1 MDAGSWIQLGILI
14 VLLLLSGIFSSAETA
29 LTTVNLNK
37 LRALL
42 DEGGRKAKK
51 AALVLRLREDPAR
64 LLTTVLIGNNIVNL
78 SASALTT
85 IFVTK
90 VFGDRLIGVATGI
103 LTFLVLLFGEIVP
116 KNLAAL
122 YNLQLSLFYAV
133 PIRVLSIVLTP
144 VIWILNTISRGIF
157 FLLRID
163 PDKKDQMTESEL
175 RAIVDVSHEEGVIEK
190 EEQKMITNVVDFGDA
205 VAKDV
210 MIPRTDMVCA
220 EIDADYNDLL
230 KLLEEEAFSRLPVYR
245 ESRDHIV
252 GILHVKDLILYA
264 EKYGRNSVK
273 VEKIMRK
280 PVFVYEY
287 QRTAQIFKDMK
298 TSSASMCIV
307 LDEYGITAG
316 LITMEDLIEEIV
328 GDIRDEYDEGEA
340 EWIKKVSEDVYD
352 VDASVKLDDLS
363 DALGIELDSEHYDSV
378 GGLVIELLDRLP
390 DEGDTVENELVH
402 LKVTAVDRNRVERVT
417 VKVKRPAE
425 SENGRNTDLDKG
437 EENG

>member
-1 MDAGSWIQLGILI
+1 MDSGSWIQLCILI
-14 VLLLLSGIFSSAETA
+14 VLLILSGIFSSAETA

-37 LRALL
+37 LRALV

-51 AALVLRLREDPAR
+51 AARVLRLREDPAR

-85 IFVTK
+85 IFVTR
-90 VFGDRLIGVATGI
+90 VFGNNVIGVATGI

-116 KNLAAL
+116 KNLATL
-122 YNLQLSLFYAV
+122 YNLQLSLFYAI
-133 PIRVLSIVLTP
+133 PIRGLSIILTP
-144 VIWILNTISRGIF
+144 MIWILNVISRGIF

-210 MIPRTDMVCA
+210 MIPRTDMICA

-230 KLLEEEAFSRLPVYR
+230 KLLEEETFSRLPVYR
-245 ESRDHIV
+245 ESRDHIE
-252 GILHVKDLILYA
+252 GILHVKDLILFA
-264 EKYGRNSVK
+264 EKYGRNAVK

-298 TSSASMCIV
+298 ASSTTMCIV
-307 LDEYGITAG
+307 LDEYGVTAG

-340 EWIKKVSEDVYD
+340 EWIKKVSDGVYD

-363 DALGIELDSEHYDSV
+363 DVLGIELGSEHYDSV

-390 DEGDTVENELVH
+390 DVGDAVENEKVH
-402 LKVTAVDRNRVERVT
+402 MKVTAACRNRVERVT
-417 VKVKRPAE
+417 VTVKTPPE
-425 SENGRNTDLDKG
+425 EG
-437 EENG
+437 EDDEED

>member
-1 MDAGSWIQLGILI
+1 MDSGSWIQLGILV
-14 VLLLLSGIFSSAETA
+14 VLLILSGVFSSAETA

-37 LRALL
+37 LRALV

-51 AALVLRLREDPAR
+51 AALVLRLREDSAR

-103 LTFLVLLFGEIVP
+103 LTFLVLLLGEIVP
-116 KNLAAL
+116 KNLATL
-122 YNLQLSLFYAV
+122 YNLQLSLFYSV

-144 VIWILNTISRGIF
+144 VIWFLNIISRGIF

-163 PDKKDQMTESEL
+163 PDRKDQMTESEL

-210 MIPRTDMVCA
+210 MIPRTDMICA
-220 EIDADYNDLL
+220 EVDADYNDLL
-230 KLLEEEAFSRLPVYR
+230 KLLEEETFSRLPVYQ

-264 EKYGRNSVK
+264 EKYGRNAVK
-273 VEKIMRK
+273 VEKVMRK

-298 TSSASMCIV
+298 TSSTTMCIV
-307 LDEYGITAG
+307 LDEYGVTAG

-363 DALGIELDSEHYDSV
+363 DALGIDLESEHYDSV

-390 DEGDTVENELVH
+390 DEGDAVENDKVH

-417 VKVKRPAE
+417 VTVKTPPE
-425 SENGRNTDLDKG
+425 GQEDET
-437 EENG
+437 E

>member
-1 MDAGSWIQLGILI
+1 MDSGSWIQLGILV
-14 VLLLLSGIFSSAETA
+14 VLLILSGVFSSAETA

-37 LRALL
+37 LRALV

-51 AALVLRLREDPAR
+51 AALVLRLREDSAR

-103 LTFLVLLFGEIVP
+103 LTFLVLLLGEIVP
-116 KNLAAL
+116 KNLATL
-122 YNLQLSLFYAV
+122 YNLQLSLFYSV

-144 VIWILNTISRGIF
+144 VIWFLNIISRGIF

-163 PDKKDQMTESEL
+163 PDRKDQMTESEL

-210 MIPRTDMVCA
+210 MIPRTDMICA
-220 EIDADYNDLL
+220 EVDADYNDLL
-230 KLLEEEAFSRLPVYR
+230 KLLEEETFSRLPVYR

-264 EKYGRNSVK
+264 EKYGRNAVK
-273 VEKIMRK
+273 VEKVMRK

-298 TSSASMCIV
+298 TSSTTMCIV
-307 LDEYGITAG
+307 LDEYGVTAG

-363 DALGIELDSEHYDSV
+363 DALGIDLESEHYDSV

-390 DEGDTVENELVH
+390 DEGDAVENDKVH

-417 VKVKRPAE
+417 VTVKTPPE
-425 SENGRNTDLDKG
+425 GQEDET
-437 EENG
+437 E